1 MMAKKQIEPQPSKLN
16 AVIFLILR
24 LLLAAAAIGTYYYF
38 VLPPLNPMSEQFWI
52 FLLFSAVCF
61 ALAVRALNFSA
72 HRVFFKGFDLIELI
86 GANTKKREKMLKFP
100 SWKQIFNGRVF
111 SVIAYILIGVPIAV
125 LVLGTV
131 FSSVVFNATAY
142 AEVITVE
149 ERDFDADMP
158 QTKEITNIALMDTNS
173 ARMLGDRKLGALSN
187 VVSQY
192 VVSDD
197 YTQINYK
204 GKPIKITHLE
214 YDGFFKWIGNRS
226 SGIPGYIMVDTLGNT
241 AEYYEV
247 QSGIRYAQSG
257 YFEDD
262 LMRKVRFAYPTKI
275 FDMHDVSFEVDEEGN
290 PYYCISCYTPRVGL
304 FGACDVE
311 ELIIFNPLDGSS
323 TLYAV
328 EDVPQWVDV
337 VFDGDLACQKYD
349 WQGIYAGG
357 FINSI
362 IGNVGCKQT
371 TDDFG
376 YLMFDDDV
384 WYFTGVTSVTSDA
397 SNIGFILSN
406 ARTGEYRFYPVIGA
420 EEHSAM
426 HAAEGEVQEK
436 EYVASFPSLVN
447 ISGVPTYIMVLK
459 DNNGLV
465 KLYAL
470 VNVRQYTMVATGETQ
485 QEAVAAYLKMLSQS
499 GVNVQDSVDTKEIE
513 ITVQSVQFLSLQ
525 GITYAYVTAQDGAVY
540 RVEFNE
546 QNEQIVLVNPGDKV
560 KLTYADG
567 AIRLVQAWERVE

>member
-1 MMAKKQIEPQPSKLN
+1 MKKQTNYEKGNVLGILFRLIV
-16 AVIFLILR
+16 AVC
-24 LLLAAAAIGTYYYF
+24 AMGAYYYF
-38 VLPPLNPMSEQFWI
+38 VLPPLNPQSGQFWA
-52 FLLFSAVCF
+52 FMLFCAVCLTL
-61 ALAVRALNFSA
+61 ALRALNFVPF
-72 HRVFFKGFDLIELI
+72 RQFFKGFDVTDL
-86 GANTKKREKMLKFP
+86 GSRKQRSKMPKFP
-100 SWKQIFNGRVF
+100 SWKRLFDRRVI
-111 SVIAYILIGVPIAV
+111 SIALYV
-125 LVLGTV
+125 LVGIPAVVLIVGTV
-131 FSSVVFNATAY
+131 ISSVVLNATAY
-142 AEVITVE
+142 ANVITVE
-149 ERDFDADMP
+149 ERVFEEDMP
-158 QTKEITNIALMDTNS
+158 ETKEITNIALMDTNS
-173 ARMLGDRKLGALSN
+173 ARMLGDRKLGALSS

-197 YTQINYK
+197 YTQINYQ

-214 YDGFFKWIGNRS
+214 YDGFFKWIGNRAN
-226 SGIPGYIMVDTLGNT
+226 GIPGYIMVDTLGNT
-241 AEYYEV
+241 AEYYEAY
-247 QSGIRYAQSG
+247 SGIRYAQSG
-257 YFEDD
+257 YFGDD
-262 LMRKVRFAYPTKI
+262 LMRKVRFDYPTKI
-275 FDMHDVSFEVDEEGN
+275 FDRKDVSFEVDEEGN

-304 FGACDVE
+304 FGAYDVE

-328 EDVPQWVDV
+328 KDVPQWVDV

-349 WQGIYAGG
+349 WQGVYSGG

-362 IGNVGCKQT
+362 IGNKGCKRT
-371 TDDFG
+371 TDDYG

-406 ARTGEYRFYPVIGA
+406 ARTGEYRYYPVIGA

-470 VNVRQYTMVATGETQ
+470 VNVRQYTMVATGENQ
-485 QEAVAAYLKMLSQS
+485 QEAVSAYLKMLAGA
-499 GVNVQDSVDTKEIE
+499 GVNTEDPIE
-513 ITVQSVQFLSLQ
+513 TEQGSITVAAVQFLTMD
-525 GITYAYVTAQDGAVY
+525 GATYAYIFAEDGNVY
-540 RVEFNE
+540 RVAFTEE
-546 QNEQIVLVNPGDKV
+546 NEQIVLVRPGDV
-560 KLTYADG
+560 LELTWQKGD
-567 AIRLVQAWERVE
+567 IRIVRAWKRAE

>member
-1 MMAKKQIEPQPSKLN
+1 MAKKSDQKAAPDKLN
-16 AVIFLILR
+16 AVIFTVLR
-24 LLLAAAAIGTYYYF
+24 LLVALALIGAYYYF
-38 VLPPLNPMSEQFWI
+38 LLPPLNVFSPSFWG
-52 FLLFSAVCF
+52 FVLFGAICF
-61 ALAVRALNFSA
+61 AVALRSLRFGQFTK
-72 HRVFFKGFDLIELI
+72 FFKAYPISDLMVL
-86 GANTKKREKMLKFP
+86 KRRGTAPKAP
-100 SWKQIFNGRVF
+100 SFWSIFQKNVF
-111 SVIAYILIGVPIAV
+111 AIITYVLLAIPV
-125 LVLGTV
+125 LVLIVGAIT
-131 FSSVVFNATAY
+131 SSVVFTARSY
-142 AEVITVE
+142 AEVITVQDRVFE
-149 ERDFDADMP
+149 EDMP
-158 QTKEITNIALMDTNS
+158 ETKEITNIALMDTNS
-173 ARMLGDRKLGALSN
+173 ARMLGDRKLGALAG

-197 YTQINYK
+197 YTQINYRS
-204 GKPIKITHLE
+204 KPIKITHLE
-214 YDGFFKWIGNRS
+214 YDGFFKWIGNRAQ
-226 SGIPGYIMVDTLGNT
+226 GIPGYIMVDTLGNT
-241 AEYYEV
+241 AEYYEAK
-247 QSGIRYAQSG
+247 SGIRYAQSG

-262 LMRKVRFAYPTKI
+262 LMRKVRFDYPTKI
-275 FDMHDVSFEVDEEGN
+275 FDLEDVSFEVDEEGN

-304 FGACDVE
+304 FGAYDVE
-311 ELIIFNPLDGSS
+311 ELIIFNPVDGTS

-337 VFDGDLACQKYD
+337 VFDGQLACQKYD
-349 WQGIYAGG
+349 WQGLYSGG

-362 IGNVGCKQT
+362 IGNKGCKQT

-406 ARTGEYRFYPVIGA
+406 ARTGEYRYYPVIGA

-470 VNVRQYTMVATGETQ
+470 VNVRQYTMVAIGETQ
-485 QEAVAAYLKMLSQS
+485 QEAVSAYLKMLA
-499 GVNVQDSVDTKEIE
+499 GAGVDTQDPAEIE
-513 ITVQSVQFLSLQ
+513 QGSVTVADVQFLTLD
-525 GITYAYVTAQDGAVY
+525 GATYAYLTGEDGNVY
-540 RVEFNE
+540 RVAFTEE
-546 QNEQIVLVNPGDKV
+546 NEQIVLVRPGDVLDMTWQKG
-560 KLTYADG
+560 D
-567 AIRLVQAWERVE
+567 IRIVREWKRKE

>member
-1 MMAKKQIEPQPSKLN
+1 MVNRSGQQTPPNKLG
-16 AVIFLILR
+16 AVIFTLLR
-24 LLLAAAAIGTYYYF
+24 LIAAACAIGAYYYF
-38 VLPPLNPMSEQFWI
+38 VLPPLNFRSVQFWLFMTFCLVCI
-52 FLLFSAVCF
+52 AIALRALDIGAFARSLKNIDLGRLFRGQRQGAGAPSWKLLFS
-61 ALAVRALNFSA
+61 
-72 HRVFFKGFDLIELI
+72 KGTLTIV
-86 GANTKKREKMLKFP
+86 M
-100 SWKQIFNGRVF
+100 
-111 SVIAYILIGVPIAV
+111 SVLIAV
-125 LVLGTV
+125 PLLVLGVGTII
-131 FSSVVFNATAY
+131 SSVVFNARAY

-149 ERDFDADMP
+149 EREFEADMP
-158 QTKEITNIALMDTNS
+158 ETKEITNIALMDTDS
-173 ARMLGDRKLGALSN
+173 ARMLGDRKLGALAG

-197 YTQINYK
+197 YTQINYQ

-214 YDGFFKWIGNRS
+214 YDGFFKWIGNRAN
-226 SGIPGYIMVDTLGNT
+226 GIPGYIMVDTLGNT
-241 AEYYEV
+241 AEYYEAKG
-247 QSGIRYAQSG
+247 GIRYAQSG
-257 YFEDD
+257 YFGDD
-262 LMRKVRFAYPTKI
+262 LMRKVRFDYPTKI
-275 FDMHDVSFEVDEEGN
+275 FDLEDVSFEVDEEGN
-290 PYYCISCYTPRVGL
+290 PFYCISCYTRRVGL
-304 FGACDVE
+304 FGAYDVE

-323 TLYAV
+323 KLYAV
-328 EDVPQWVDV
+328 EDVPQWVDI
-337 VFDGDLACQKYD
+337 VFDGNLACQKYD
-349 WQGIYAGG
+349 WQGLYSGG
-357 FINSI
+357 FLNSI
-362 IGNVGCKQT
+362 IGNKGCKQT

-485 QEAVAAYLKMLSQS
+485 QDAVAAYLKMLS
-499 GVNVQDSVDTKEIE
+499 GAGVDTQDPAEIE
-513 ITVQSVQFLSLQ
+513 QGSVTVADVQFLTLD
-525 GITYAYVTAQDGAVY
+525 GATYAYLTGEDGKVY
-540 RVEFNE
+540 RVAFTE
-546 QNEQIVLVNPGDKV
+546 QNEQIVLVRPGDV
-560 KLTYADG
+560 LDLTYADG
-567 AIRLVQAWERVE
+567 AIRVVQTWEKVQ

>member
-1 MMAKKQIEPQPSKLN
+1 MMAKKQIESQPSKLN
-16 AVIFLILR
+16 AIIFLILR
-24 LLLAAAAIGTYYYF
+24 LLLAAVAIGTYYYF

-52 FLLFSAVCF
+52 FLLFAAVCL
-61 ALAVRALNFSA
+61 AVAVRALNFSA
-72 HRVFFKGFDLIELI
+72 HRLFFKAFDLVELI
-86 GANTKKREKMLKFP
+86 GANAKKREKMLKFP
-100 SWKQIFNGRVF
+100 SWKQIFNGRVL
-111 SVIAYILIGVPIAV
+111 SVLSYILIGVPIVV
-125 LVLGTV
+125 LVFGTV
-131 FSSVVFNATAY
+131 FSSVVLNATAY
-142 AEVITVE
+142 SEVITVE

-173 ARMLGDRKLGALSN
+173 ARMLGDRKLGALSS

-226 SGIPGYIMVDTLGNT
+226 NGIPGYIMVDTLGNT

-247 QSGIRYAQSG
+247 QGGIRYAQSG

-262 LMRKVRFAYPTKI
+262 LMRKVRFEYPTKI
-275 FDMHDVSFEVDEEGN
+275 FDLQDVSFEVDEEGN

-371 TDDFG
+371 TDDYG

-447 ISGVPTYIMVLK
+447 LSGVPTYIMVLK

-485 QEAVAAYLKMLSQS
+485 QDAVAAYLKMLAQS
-499 GVNVQDSVDTKEIE
+499 GVDVQDAIDAQEIE

-546 QNEQIVLVNPGDKV
+546 HNEQIVLVNPGDKV

-567 AIRLVQAWERVE
+567 AIRLVQAWEKIN

>member
-1 MMAKKQIEPQPSKLN
+1 MVKKHQTQPAPDKINS
-16 AVIFLILR
+16 VIFTLLR
-24 LLLAAAAIGTYYYF
+24 LLLAGALIGVYYYF
-38 VLPPLNPMSEQFWI
+38 LLPPLNPMSEQFW
-52 FLLFSAVCF
+52 FFMLFGAVCLAF
-61 ALAVRALNFSA
+61 ALRALDFSPF
-72 HRVFFKGFDLIELI
+72 RLFIKSIDLGDLFR
-86 GANTKKREKMLKFP
+86 GGRMTAKAP
-100 SWKQIFNGRVF
+100 SWKRLFGKGALSIIMCVM
-111 SVIAYILIGVPIAV
+111 IAVPIVV
-125 LVLGTV
+125 LVGGTV
-131 FSSVVFNATAY
+131 ISSVVLNATNY
-142 AEVITVE
+142 AGIITVE
-149 ERDFDADMP
+149 ERDFEADMP
-158 QTKEITNIALMDTNS
+158 ETKEITNIALMDTDS

-197 YTQINYK
+197 YTQINYH

-214 YDGFFKWIGNRS
+214 YDGFFKWIGNRAN
-226 SGIPGYIMVDTLGNT
+226 GIPGYIMVDTLGNT

-247 QSGIRYAQSG
+247 KEGIRYAQSG
-257 YFEDD
+257 FFEDD
-262 LMRKVRFAYPTKI
+262 LMRKLRFDYPTKI
-275 FDMHDVSFEVDEEGN
+275 FDMQDVSFEVDEEGN
-290 PYYCISCYTPRVGL
+290 PYYCISCFAPRVGL
-304 FGACDVE
+304 FGAYDVE

-328 EDVPQWVDV
+328 KDVPQWVDV
-337 VFDGDLACQKYD
+337 VFDGDLACEKYD
-349 WQGIYAGG
+349 WQGLYSGG

-362 IGNVGCKQT
+362 IGNKGCKQT

-447 ISGVPTYIMVLK
+447 ISSVPTYIMVLK

-485 QEAVAAYLKMLSQS
+485 QDAVAAYLKMLSQS
-499 GVNVQDSVDTKEIE
+499 GVDVQGPVETEQGSV
-513 ITVQSVQFLSLQ
+513 TVADVQFLTLD
-525 GITYAYVTAQDGAVY
+525 GITYAYITAEDGAVY
-540 RVEFNE
+540 RVAFTEE
-546 QNEQIVLVNPGDKV
+546 NEQIVLVRPGDMLDVTWQKG
-560 KLTYADG
+560 D
-567 AIRLVQAWERVE
+567 IRIVREWKRKE

>member
-1 MMAKKQIEPQPSKLN
+1 MMAKKQIESQPSKLN

-24 LLLAAAAIGTYYYF
+24 LLLAAVAIGTYYYF
-38 VLPPLNPMSEQFWI
+38 MLPPLNPMSEQFWI
-52 FLLFSAVCF
+52 FLLFAAVCF

-72 HRVFFKGFDLIELI
+72 HRLFFKAFDLVELI
-86 GANTKKREKMLKFP
+86 GANAKKREKMLKFP
-100 SWKQIFNGRVF
+100 SWKQIFNGRVL
-111 SVIAYILIGVPIAV
+111 SVLSYILIGVPIVV
-125 LVLGTV
+125 LVFGTV
-131 FSSVVFNATAY
+131 FSSVVLNATAY
-142 AEVITVE
+142 SEVITVE

-173 ARMLGDRKLGALSN
+173 ARMLGDRKLGALSS

-226 SGIPGYIMVDTLGNT
+226 NGIPGYIMVDTLGNT

-247 QSGIRYAQSG
+247 QGGIRYAQSG

-262 LMRKVRFAYPTKI
+262 LMRKVRFEYPTKI
-275 FDMHDVSFEVDEEGN
+275 FDLQDVSFEVDEEGN

-371 TDDFG
+371 TDDYG

-447 ISGVPTYIMVLK
+447 LSGVPTYIMVLK

-485 QEAVAAYLKMLSQS
+485 QDAVAAYLKMLAQS
-499 GVNVQDSVDTKEIE
+499 GVDVQDAIDAQEIE

-546 QNEQIVLVNPGDKV
+546 HNEQIVLVNPGDKV

-567 AIRLVQAWERVE
+567 AIRLVQAWEKVE

>member
-1 MMAKKQIEPQPSKLN
+1 MAKKTNQQAAPDKLN
-16 AVIFLILR
+16 AAIFTVLR
-24 LLLAAAAIGTYYYF
+24 LLLASLAIGAYYYL
-38 VLPPLNPMSEQFWI
+38 VLPPLNPRSVQFWFFLTFGLVCI
-52 FLLFSAVCF
+52 AIALRALDVGTFGRSFKNLDLVRLFNGQKQGAGAPSWKLLFSKGALSAVMC
-61 ALAVRALNFSA
+61 V
-72 HRVFFKGFDLIELI
+72 LIAI
-86 GANTKKREKMLKFP
+86 
-100 SWKQIFNGRVF
+100 
-111 SVIAYILIGVPIAV
+111 PIAV
-125 LVLGTV
+125 LALGMI

-158 QTKEITNIALMDTNS
+158 ETKEITNIALMDTNS
-173 ARMLGDRKLGALSN
+173 ARMLGDRKLGALAG

-197 YTQINYK
+197 YTQINYQ

-214 YDGFFKWIGNRS
+214 YDGFFKWIGNRAN
-226 SGIPGYIMVDTLGNT
+226 GIPGYIMVDTLGNT
-241 AEYYEV
+241 AEYYEAKG
-247 QSGIRYAQSG
+247 GIRYAQSG
-257 YFEDD
+257 YFGDD
-262 LMRKVRFAYPTKI
+262 LMRKVRFDYPTKI
-275 FDMHDVSFEVDEEGN
+275 FDLQDVSFEVDEEGN
-290 PYYCISCYTPRVGL
+290 PYYCISCYTRRVGL
-304 FGACDVE
+304 FGAYDVE

-328 EDVPQWVDV
+328 EDVPQWVDI
-337 VFDGDLACQKYD
+337 VFDGDLACEKYD
-349 WQGIYAGG
+349 WQGIYSGG

-362 IGNVGCKQT
+362 IGNKGCKQT

-406 ARTGEYRFYPVIGA
+406 ARTGEYRYYPVIGA

-485 QEAVAAYLKMLSQS
+485 QDAVAAYLKMLSQS
-499 GVNVQDSVDTKEIE
+499 GVDVQGQVDAKQAE

-525 GITYAYVTAQDGAVY
+525 GVTYAYVTAQDGAVY

-546 QNEQIVLVNPGDKV
+546 KNEQIVLVAPGDV
-560 KLTYADG
+560 LKLTYADG
-567 AIRLVQAWERVE
+567 AIRIVQTWEKAQ

>member
-1 MMAKKQIEPQPSKLN
+1 MAKKTNTNQAPDRVNS
-16 AVIFLILR
+16 VIFTVLR
-24 LLLAAAAIGTYYYF
+24 LLLAAALIGAYYYL
-38 VLPPLNPMSEQFWI
+38 VLPPLNPMSKSFWY
-52 FLLFSAVCF
+52 FLLFCAVCVAV
-61 ALAVRALNFSA
+61 ALRAFHFGEYRSY
-72 HRVFFKGFDLIELI
+72 FKQFDITDLFI
-86 GANTKKREKMLKFP
+86 GKRREKMPKFP
-100 SWKQIFNGRVF
+100 SVKTVF
-111 SVIAYILIGVPIAV
+111 QKKVYAIITYVLLAVPIVV
-125 LVLGTV
+125 LAFGVIT
-131 FSSVVFNATAY
+131 SSVVLNATAY
-142 AEVITVE
+142 ASVITVQ
-149 ERDFDADMP
+149 ERDFEADMP
-158 QTKEITNIALMDTNS
+158 ETKEITNIALMDTNS
-173 ARMLGDRKLGALSN
+173 ARMLGDRKLGALSS

-197 YTQINYK
+197 YTQINYI

-214 YDGFFKWIGNRS
+214 YDGFFKWLGNRQA
-226 SGIPGYIMVDTLGNT
+226 GIPGYIMVDTLANT

-247 QSGIRYAQSG
+247 EDGIRYAQSG
-257 YFEDD
+257 YFGDD
-262 LMRKVRFAYPTKI
+262 LMRKVRFDYPTKI
-275 FDMHDVSFEVDEEGN
+275 FDLEDVSFEVDEQGN

-304 FGACDVE
+304 FGAYDVE

-323 TLYAV
+323 QLYAV
-328 EDVPQWVDV
+328 GDVPQWVDV
-337 VFDGDLACQKYD
+337 VFDGDLACEKYD

-362 IGNVGCKQT
+362 IGNKGCKQT
-371 TDDFG
+371 TDDYG

-436 EYVASFPSLVN
+436 EYQASFPSLVN

-459 DNNGLV
+459 DNHGIV

-485 QEAVAAYLKMLSQS
+485 QSAVAAYLKMLSQS
-499 GVNVQDSVDTKEIE
+499 GVNTQDPTQTEQAR
-513 ITVQSVQFLSLQ
+513 ITVASVQFLDLE
-525 GITYAYVTAQDGAVY
+525 GVTYAYITSDQGKVY
-540 RVEFNE
+540 RVAFTE
-546 QNEQIVLVNPGDKV
+546 QNETVVLVKAGDV
-560 KLTYADG
+560 LDLTFADG
-567 AIRLVQAWERVE
+567 AICIVQSWERVE

>member
-1 MMAKKQIEPQPSKLN
+1 MAKNPKNQNNQSAPDKLN
-16 AVIFLILR
+16 VVIFTILR
-24 LLLAAAAIGTYYYF
+24 LLLAALAIGAYYYLM
-38 VLPPLNPMSEQFWI
+38 LPPLNVKSEQFW
-52 FLLFSAVCF
+52 FFVLFGMVCI
-61 ALAVRALNFSA
+61 ALALRILNTAPFKE
-72 HRVFFKGFDLIELI
+72 FFKTFEFSDLFISKNR
-86 GANTKKREKMLKFP
+86 AKMPKFP
-100 SWKQIFNGRVF
+100 PLKTLFQKNVTSIVM
-111 SVIAYILIGVPIAV
+111 YV
-125 LVLGTV
+125 LVALPVVVLVGGTV
-131 FSSVVFNATAY
+131 ISSVVFGAVAY
-142 AEVITVE
+142 SEVITVE
-149 ERDFDADMP
+149 ERDFETDMP

-173 ARMLGDRKLGALSN
+173 ARMLGDRKLGALSG

-197 YTQINYK
+197 YTQINYH

-214 YDGFFKWIGNRS
+214 YDGFFKWIGNRAN
-226 SGIPGYIMVDTLGNT
+226 GIPGYIMVDTLGNT

-247 QSGIRYAQSG
+247 KSGIRYAQSG

-262 LMRKVRFAYPTKI
+262 LMRKVRFDYPTKI
-275 FDMHDVSFEVDEEGN
+275 FDLEDVSFEVDEEGN
-290 PYYCISCYTPRVGL
+290 PYYCISCYTPRVGI
-304 FGACDVE
+304 FGAYDVE

-323 TLYAV
+323 QLYAV
-328 EDVPQWVDV
+328 KDVPQWVDV

-349 WQGIYAGG
+349 WQGLYAGG

-362 IGNVGCKQT
+362 IGNKGCKQT

-406 ARTGEYRFYPVIGA
+406 ARTGEYRYYPVIGA

-459 DNNGLV
+459 DANGLV

-485 QEAVAAYLKMLSQS
+485 QEAVKAYLDMLNES
-499 GVNVQDSVDTKEIE
+499 GVNTQEPVETQTAQIIVKEI
-513 ITVQSVQFLSLQ
+513 QFLHMQ
-525 GITYAYVTAQDGAVY
+525 GDTYAYITAEDDKVY
-540 RVEFNE
+540 RMEFTE
-546 QNEQIVLVNPGDKV
+546 QNEQIVLVKPGDALT
-560 KLTYADG
+560 LTYVDG
-567 AIRLVQAWERVE
+567 AIRIVYAWEK